1 MTNTIESERR
11 RLGLTQ
17 AQLGEK
23 IGKDRSTIG
32 RWEADPSRI
41 EARYLYAL
49 SELFQCSIDYLLG
62 LTPERTSRA
71 LTQPVA

>member
-1 MTNTIESERR
+1 MTNTIASERK

-32 RWEADPSRI
+32 RWEANPNPI
-41 EARYLYAL
+41 EAEYLYKLA
-49 SELFQCSIDYLLG
+49 EIFQCSIDYLLG
-62 LTPERTSRA
+62 LTKERTPR
-71 LTQPVA
+71 TVA